1 MARVL
6 QTGFEYPGTAGVMGG
21 TSGTTTIYSITS
33 SANMDLL
40 GLPISTSSI
49 ASTGAG
55 IQKTIS
61 GYTGIYPPHKSLS
74 NLGGQAYLLVGGSGS
89 TDINIPLDNA
99 LSEGCV
105 AFAYKPYATNSQ
117 GLVLSF
123 RSSSGAVLFNF
134 RHTGSAFKLYYGA
147 TTAAGSLAG
156 SVSAP
161 SFDNS
166 VWSWV
171 VIDFKAYST
180 TGYIKIYINSVGGTT
195 TPVIDYTW
203 TAGGTNKVGSVSFG
217 FNASGSEYL
226 IDDLVINSKSISYT
240 GSTGTLSAGN
250 TITGASS
257 GATALVTYNESQ
269 DSTYGVA
276 RAGRVTVSNITGQ
289 FSNGETISNGSGW
302 SATIALAGGEFD
314 GLDFNST
321 KPGETYIIGLSLS
334 GDRTVEMT
342 GSDGNSTNNYALL
355 NEQLADDT
363 TFVQALG
370 VETALDLYEL
380 ENLTQDISVV
390 SAISLNSRLKKAGE
404 INYAIPAIDLAGQT
418 TYPAP
423 PMDISTT
430 LSYKKKHSVIDV
442 NKNNNEPFSKQNIND
457 LAIGIRFK

>member
-6 QTGFEYPGTAGVMGG
+6 QTGFEFPGTSTVLSG
-21 TSGTTTIYSITS
+21 SGTTTVYRISG
-33 SANMDLL
+33 ADNLALL
-40 GLPISTSSI
+40 GLPISSTIIASTSSI
-49 ASTGAG
+49 W
-55 IQKTIS
+55 KTIS
-61 GYTGIYPPHKSLS
+61 GYTGLYPPHKSLS
-74 NLGGQAYLLVGGSGS
+74 NLGGQAYLYFSGITS
-89 TDINIPLDNA
+89 TDINFPLENA

-105 AFAYKPYATNSQ
+105 AFAYKPVGNNYT

-123 RSSSGAVLFNF
+123 KNSSGAALFNLRHQGGSF
-134 RHTGSAFKLYYGA
+134 RLAA
-147 TTAAGSLAG
+147 ANTASPVLA
-156 SVSAP
+156 SVSVP
-161 SFDNS
+161 SFDMS
-166 VWSWV
+166 IWSWM
-171 VIDFKAYST
+171 VIEFKAYST
-180 TGYIKIYINSVGGTT
+180 TGYIKVYINSVGGTT

-217 FNASGSEYL
+217 FPAAGSEYT

-240 GSTGTLSAGN
+240 GSTGTLSGGN

-257 GATALVTYNESQ
+257 GATALVTYNESLHA
-269 DSTYGVA
+269 TYGVSGD
-276 RAGRVTVSNITGQ
+276 GRVTLSNITGQ
-289 FSNGETISNGSGW
+289 FQNGETISNGSGW
-302 SATIALAGGEFD
+302 SATVALAGGEFD

-355 NEQLADDT
+355 NEQIADDT

-380 ENLTQDISVV
+380 EDLTQDISVV
-390 SAISLNSRLKKAGE
+390 SAISLNSRLKKAGD

-418 TYPAP
+418 TYPVA
-423 PMDISTT
+423 PMDISTI